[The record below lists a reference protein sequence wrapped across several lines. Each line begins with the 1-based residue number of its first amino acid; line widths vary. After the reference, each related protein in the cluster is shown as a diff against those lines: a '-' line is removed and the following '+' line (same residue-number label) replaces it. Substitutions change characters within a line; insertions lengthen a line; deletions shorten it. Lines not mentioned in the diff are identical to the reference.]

1 MVSTE
6 GQARRQREQ
15 WRSIGLLVG
24 GLALLVTF
32 GVQLIVLMPTT
43 YTATSAIALRPLTA
57 EQSADSI
64 EMQAHEYAVALG
76 AKETAAMVAGTAD
89 RSGDRPDVDVTTT
102 RDPGTSTIRI
112 AASSTDKD
120 AAIDVANGLAARAE
134 QLGQSDET
142 AKVVVVVQAGGAGV
156 TSDPPRR
163 LYLAALFTL
172 AGLLLAGGIYQIRQR
187 VP

>member
-1 MVSTE
+1 MVTTE
-6 GQARRQREQ
+6 GQSRRQREQ

-32 GVQLIVLMPTT
+32 GVQLILLMPTQ

-64 EMQAHEYAVALG
+64 EMQAHEYGVALG
-76 AKETAAMVAGTAD
+76 AKESAARVADSVTSSD
-89 RSGDRPDVDVTTT
+89 HRPEVTVTTT
-102 RDPGTSTIRI
+102 RDPGTSTVRI
-112 AASSTDKD
+112 AATSTDED
-120 AAIDVANGLAARAE
+120 VAIDVANGLAARAE
-134 QLGQSDET
+134 QLGETDET
-142 AKVVVVVQAGGAGV
+142 AKVVVVVEAGRAGV
-156 TSDPPRR
+156 TSDPPRT
-163 LYLAALFTL
+163 LYLAALLTL